1 MPSTVPQKLQ
11 AQLDLQSGI
20 LHAADERDF
29 KTAFSYFYEAF
40 ECYDSV
46 NSPKAVIAFKYML
59 LSKIMLNLPE
69 DVQSIIIGKIALRH
83 AGREIEA
90 MKAVAKS
97 SQSRSL
103 ADFQSSLTT
112 YKKELVDDPIIA
124 AHLETLYDQML
135 EHNLCRIIEPYARVQ
150 VQHVAQVIDLP
161 KDKVELK
168 LSQMILDKKFS
179 GILDQ
184 GSGVLIIFEDVAV
197 DKTYE
202 TALEEIQAM
211 GKVVDALYQ
220 KAKKLS

>member
-1 MPSTVPQKLQ
+1 
-11 AQLDLQSGI
+11 
-20 LHAADERDF
+20 
-29 KTAFSYFYEAF
+29 
-40 ECYDSV
+40 
-46 NSPKAVIAFKYML
+46 
-59 LSKIMLNLPE
+59 MLNLPE